1 VCSRTRRS
9 QVPKVGVDRGAGGR
23 WPLAL
28 VVGHCPQ
35 RLPCPPLRV
44 ADRGV
49 AFTERGQHRDRQT
62 FEPAFPVGTFL
73 AQYRLGN

>member
-1 VCSRTRRS
+1 LSAAHPRRAS
-9 QVPKVGVDRGAGGR
+9 PF
-23 WPLAL
+23 
-28 VVGHCPQ
+28 
-35 RLPCPPLRV
+35 
-44 ADRGV
+44 ADRSV